1 MDFSRDELKEFEGKL
16 LKNGYRCH
24 AGGYKNETYGWWKSF
39 DEYDDG
45 TVGYQIALLVYD
57 FSDLFSDLR
66 PDHTLGVQC
75 EFLIGG
81 RHNIG
86 RVDMSISND
95 VMTIERFEQLCQRF
109 YEFVLNNFEVNF
121 KNK

>member
-1 MDFSRDELKEFEGKL
+1 MNFSLDELKEFEGKL

-57 FSDLFSDLR
+57 FSDLR

-75 EFLIGG
+75 EFLLGY

-86 RVDMSISND
+86 RIDMSISND
-95 VMTIERFEQLCQRF
+95 DMTIDKFEQLCERF
-109 YEFVLNNFEVNF
+109 YEFVLNNFKVN
-121 KNK
+121 NKK